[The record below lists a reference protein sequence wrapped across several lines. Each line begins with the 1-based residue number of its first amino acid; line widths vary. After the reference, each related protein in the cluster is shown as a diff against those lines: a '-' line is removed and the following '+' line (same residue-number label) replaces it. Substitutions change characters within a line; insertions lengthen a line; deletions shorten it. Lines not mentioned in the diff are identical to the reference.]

1 MKNKLINLGLVC
13 WHFLTDVPGW
23 PDAPKWMRWRRALP
37 ILIPCSAILVLVFWS
52 VAVRDPQIRAARAA
66 HQPLFA
72 LEEEIAALRLKCSE
86 QQATELATKSAAVA
100 DLLLREPAELGPWLH
115 TLKQEAVNRKWEANF
130 QAGDASAETPD
141 AADQVIFLPVRGRLA
156 STADNPAS
164 FSALLALLDR
174 YSSTGKRI
182 DLTRLAI
189 RADEQ
194 GRYAVELNLRLACR
208 RPHEK
213 TAQ

>member
-1 MKNKLINLGLVC
+1 MKTKLITFWLICWNL
-13 WHFLTDVPGW
+13 LTEVPGW
-23 PDAPKWMRWRRALP
+23 PDAPQWMRWRRALP
-37 ILIPCSAILVLVFWS
+37 IVAPCAAILGLVIWNAAF
-52 VAVRDPQIRAARAA
+52 RDPHIRAERAA

-72 LEEEIAALRLKCSE
+72 LEEVIAALRLNCSE
-86 QQATELATKSAAVA
+86 QQATELATKSAKVG
-100 DLLLREPAELGPWLH
+100 DLLLGSPAELGPLLQ
-115 TLKQEAVNRKWEANF
+115 TFKREATKRNWEANF

-141 AADQVIFLPVRGRLA
+141 AAAQVIFLPVRGKLA
-156 STADNPAS
+156 SSAGNPGS
-164 FSALLALLDR
+164 FPALLALLDG

-208 RPHEK
+208 RIHEK

>member
-1 MKNKLINLGLVC
+1 MKTKLINFGLAC
-13 WHFLTDVPGW
+13 WHLLTEVPGW

-37 ILIPCSAILVLVFWS
+37 IVLPCVSILGLVIWN
-52 VAVRDPQIRAARAA
+52 AALRAPKIQAERAA
-66 HQPLFA
+66 HQPLFS
-72 LEEEIAALRLKCSE
+72 LEEEIAALRLNCSE
-86 QQATELATKSAAVA
+86 QQAAELAAKSAAVA
-100 DLLLREPAELGPWLH
+100 DLLLRTPAELGPL
-115 TLKQEAVNRKWEANF
+115 LQLFKKEAAERNWEGNF
-130 QAGDASAETPD
+130 QAGDASAETPEAD
-141 AADQVIFLPVRGRLA
+141 AQVIFLPVRGRLA
-156 STADNPAS
+156 SPAGSTGS
-164 FSALLALLDR
+164 FPALLALLER

>member
-1 MKNKLINLGLVC
+1 MKTKIIHLGLIC
-13 WHFLTDVPGW
+13 WHFLTEVPGW

-37 ILIPCSAILVLVFWS
+37 IILPCTSILALVIWNASFR
-52 VAVRDPQIRAARAA
+52 APQIRAERAA
-66 HQPLFA
+66 HQPLFS
-72 LEEEIAALRLKCSE
+72 LEEEIASLRLNCSE
-86 QQATELATKSAAVA
+86 QQATELAAKSAAVA
-100 DLLLREPAELGPWLH
+100 DLLLGSPAELGPLLQ
-115 TLKQEAVNRKWEANF
+115 TFKKEALSRNWEGSF
-130 QAGDASAETPD
+130 QAGDASAEMTD
-141 AADQVIFLPVRGRLA
+141 ADAQVVFLPVRGKLA
-156 STADNPAS
+156 SPAGNPGS
-164 FSALLALLDR
+164 FPALLALLER